1 MAEWYRSSRVPWNT
15 ILQAL
20 LTSLFPSPHAC
31 SYRTLHSHG
40 MEEYK
45 EDGSGE
51 GVCKW
56 RVLFCGGQI
65 LPSRKCRQPRLLWGK
80 CPASKEVIC
89 PVEWE
94 GGRLKNLDMKCLE
107 QQNSAVCLSLWVCVM
122 LSLLHTHL
130 VRQLCMKSFS
140 SKKWAYKAFI
150 SVIPWAA
157 IIWTLRGKTQFL
169 NFKKIF

>member
-1 MAEWYRSSRVPWNT
+1 MADWYRSSRVTWNT

-56 RVLFCGGQI
+56 PVLFCGGQI
-65 LPSRKCRQPRLLWGK
+65 LPNRECHQPGLLWGK

-107 QQNSAVCLSLWVCVM
+107 QQNSAGCLSLWVCVLCVWCWVSCTRTWLDSCAWNHSHQRNEHTKP
-122 LSLLHTHL
+122 LSQWFPGL
-130 VRQLCMKSFS
+130 QLFGLWGEK
-140 SKKWAYKAFI
+140 
-150 SVIPWAA
+150 
-157 IIWTLRGKTQFL
+157 L
-169 NFKKIF
+169 NF